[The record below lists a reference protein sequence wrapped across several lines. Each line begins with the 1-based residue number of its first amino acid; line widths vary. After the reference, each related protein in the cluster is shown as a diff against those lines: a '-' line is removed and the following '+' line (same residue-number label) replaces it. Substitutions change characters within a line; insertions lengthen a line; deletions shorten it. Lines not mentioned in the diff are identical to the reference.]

1 MSTNWF
7 RWGPVIKNSVQR
19 ARPRGQKVDPR
30 RVCQANNRVPAVGI
44 QWFLHNDVV
53 NSSTGQRGDAR
64 RSRLRLLLLIIRI
77 EEEQLLLLM
86 LADGAERDPDLHG
99 YERRDKA

>member
-1 MSTNWF
+1 M
-7 RWGPVIKNSVQR
+7 IKNSVQR

-30 RVCQANNRVPAVGI
+30 RVCQAKNRVPAEGI

-64 RSRLRLLLLIIRI
+64 RSRLRLLLLIIRV
-77 EEEQLLLLM
+77 EEELLLLLLLVDIPGSLPM
-86 LADGAERDPDLHG
+86 T
-99 YERRDKA
+99 